1 MYKYLRKDYGNL
13 VTVDFVCHGVPSQK
27 VWQSYLN
34 CELKMKQGQT
44 GEGEFKSFKKISF
57 RNKTNGWK
65 KYNIELIFS
74 DSQRYMQYFAENPYM
89 IGFINNL
96 YLRPS
101 CYHCAFRSFRSHS
114 NFTLADFWGVENIH
128 PEIDDDKG
136 VSVLFVND
144 NNAYVEKLLNRIS
157 YKKVSF
163 DDVVLGNR
171 SIVSSYDCPQYR
183 HLFFKKLSLGFDF
196 NLSIL
201 KPNLF
206 DRVMMK
212 IERTFQ
218 NKC

>member
-1 MYKYLRKDYGNL
+1 MLSG
-13 VTVDFVCHGVPSQK
+13 H
-27 VWQSYLN
+27 
-34 CELKMKQGQT
+34 
-44 GEGEFKSFKKISF
+44 
-57 RNKTNGWK
+57 
-65 KYNIELIFS
+65 
-74 DSQRYMQYFAENPYM
+74 FA
-89 IGFINNL
+89 
-96 YLRPS
+96 
-101 CYHCAFRSFRSHS
+101 
-114 NFTLADFWGVENIH
+114 V
-128 PEIDDDKG
+128 KG